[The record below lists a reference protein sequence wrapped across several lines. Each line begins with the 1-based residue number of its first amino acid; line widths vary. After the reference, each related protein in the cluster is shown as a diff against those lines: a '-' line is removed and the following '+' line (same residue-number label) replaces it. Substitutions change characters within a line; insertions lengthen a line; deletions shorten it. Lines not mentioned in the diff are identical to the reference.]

1 MGEAVIHPP
10 ADSSGILGPSKTT
23 AKQLSPR
30 TAIVIGAGT
39 GGIATAARLA
49 KAGYEVTVV
58 EKNDFTGGRCSLL
71 YSSPSSP
78 QSTKGGKPN
87 PRSQYRFDQ
96 GPSLLLLPNL
106 FRETFHDLDTS
117 LEAEGVDLLRCPVN
131 YQIFFHD
138 GAVFKPT
145 TDLALMKRQI
155 EHYEG
160 KEGFERYLAW
170 MAESH
175 RHYELSVEH
184 VLHKNNDNIMTV
196 LTPFFARMAL
206 KLHPFE
212 SIWSRASRYFKTERL
227 RRVFTFATMY
237 MGMSPFE
244 APSTYSLLQYTEAA
258 EGIWYPKGGF
268 QTVLARLVEV
278 GVRLGVTYRLSAPV
292 KRILTTPDGKT
303 AAGVE
308 LESGETLKADTVVV
322 NADLVYAYSH
332 LFPSASPDQSITQ
345 VAAAKA
351 AAGYA
356 KSLRKR
362 DASCSSVSFYWSLSR
377 KIPELGVHNIFLADE
392 YKESF
397 DSIFKRQTLPND
409 PSFYV
414 NVPSRID
421 STAAPEGCDA
431 VIVLVPVGHLL
442 RSKGNEEEVS
452 IEEQDWPALVARAR
466 EAVLR
471 TISARTGCESLEKY
485 IIDEMYNTPYTWE
498 EKFNLDKGA
507 ILGLSHN
514 FSNVLCFR
522 PSVRANGLKNAYFV
536 GASTYPGTGVP
547 IVLAGAK
554 ITTEEILSDAGVEA
568 PWAKNEPVVQ
578 DKGVPQNGRV
588 GPLDRVKSNTALDK
602 LWVLVVLVVL
612 LWVGSQSRLFDQAGA
627 GGGAHIW
634 DS

>member
-1 MGEAVIHPP
+1 MGKTIPDPSSMATEQPP
-10 ADSSGILGPSKTT
+10 S
-23 AKQLSPR
+23 R
-30 TAIVIGAGT
+30 TAIVVGAGA

-49 KAGYEVTVV
+49 KAGYQVTVV

-71 YSSPSSP
+71 YSSPSQPKS
-78 QSTKGGKPN
+78 STRGGKPG
-87 PRSQYRFDQ
+87 PDQQYRFDQ

-145 TDLALMKRQI
+145 TDLASMKRQI

-160 KEGFERYLAW
+160 KDGFERYLAW

-184 VLHKNNDNIMTV
+184 VLHKNKDSITAV
-196 LTPFFARMAL
+196 LTPSSASMAL

-212 SIWSRASRYFKTERL
+212 SIWSRASRYFRTERL

-258 EGIWYPKGGF
+258 EGIWYPRGGF
-268 QTVLARLVEV
+268 QTVLARLVDV

-292 KRILTTPDGKT
+292 RRLLTTPDGKT

-308 LESGETLKADTVVV
+308 LESGERLKADIVVV
-322 NADLVYAYSH
+322 NADLVYAYSS
-332 LFPSASPDQSITQ
+332 LFPEASPDQGITQ
-345 VAAAKA
+345 AAAAKA

-397 DSIFKRQTLPND
+397 DSIFKRQTLPDD

-421 STAAPEGCDA
+421 PSAAPAGCDA

-442 RSKGNEEEVS
+442 RSRGNEGEVS
-452 IEEQDWPALVARAR
+452 SEEQDWPALVARAR
-466 EAVLR
+466 GSVLR
-471 TISARTGCESLEKY
+471 TISARTGCEPLERY
-485 IIDEMYNTPYTWE
+485 IVDEMCNTPYTWE

-522 PSVRANGLKNAYFV
+522 PSIRARGLKNAYFV

-554 ITTEEILSDAGVEA
+554 LTAEEILKDAGVEA
-568 PWAKNEPVVQ
+568 PWANKEPVAQ
-578 DKGVPQNGRV
+578 DKGVPQDGRA
-588 GPLDRVKSNTALDK
+588 GPLDRVKSKPAVGRLWALVIF
-602 LWVLVVLVVL
+602 VLL
-612 LWVGSQSRLFDQAGA
+612 LWVGSQSRLFEMDGP
-627 GGGAHIW
+627 GWERWKTHLCN
-634 DS
+634 S

>member
-1 MGEAVIHPP
+1 MAT
-10 ADSSGILGPSKTT
+10 SKQPIP
-23 AKQLSPR
+23 K
-30 TAIVIGAGT
+30 TAIIIGSGA

-49 KAGYEVTVV
+49 KAGYKVTVV
-58 EKNDFTGGRCSLL
+58 EKNDFLGGRCSLL
-71 YSSPSSP
+71 HSSPPQSSP
-78 QSTKGGKPN
+78 PKEGDDPN
-87 PRSQYRFDQ
+87 PRKQYRFDQ

-117 LEAEGVDLLRCPVN
+117 LEAEGVELLRCPVN

-138 GAVFKPT
+138 GVIFRPT
-145 TDLALMKRQI
+145 TDLASMKRQI

-160 KEGFERYLAW
+160 KDGFERYLAW

-184 VLHKNNDNIMTV
+184 VLHKNHDSIATV

-212 SIWSRASRYFKTERL
+212 SIWSRAGRYFKTERL

-237 MGMSPFE
+237 MGMSPFD

-258 EGIWYPKGGF
+258 EGIWYPRGGF
-268 QTVLARLVEV
+268 QTILARLADV

-292 KRILTTPDGKT
+292 RRILPTPDGKA

-308 LESGETLKADTVVV
+308 LEGGEVLKADVVVV
-322 NADLVYAYSH
+322 NADLVYAYSN
-332 LFPSASPDQSITQ
+332 LFPESARDQGIAQT
-345 VAAAKA
+345 ATAKGL
-351 AAGYA
+351 AGYA
-356 KSLRKR
+356 KFLRKR

-377 KIPELGVHNIFLADE
+377 KIPELDVHNIFLAEE

-397 DSIFKRQTLPND
+397 DSIFKRQTLPDD

-421 STAAPEGCDA
+421 PSAAPEGCDA

-442 RSKGNEEEVS
+442 RSKGNEGEVS
-452 IEEQDWPALVARAR
+452 AEEQDWPAVVSRAR

-471 TISARTGCESLEKY
+471 TINARTGCEPLENY
-485 IIDEMYNTPYTWE
+485 IINEMYNDPYTWE

-522 PSVRANGLKNAYFV
+522 PSVRAKGLERTYFV
-536 GASTYPGTGVP
+536 GASAYPGTGVP

-554 ITTEEILSDAGVEA
+554 ITAEEILKDAGIQA
-568 PWAKNEPVVQ
+568 PWADTKPVMQ
-578 DKGVPQNGRV
+578 DKGVPQDART
-588 GPLDRVKSNTALDK
+588 GPLDRVDRSHSVYRLWALVLFAMLKALILYALTESAEFITAHDPK
-602 LWVLVVLVVL
+602 QHTV
-612 LWVGSQSRLFDQAGA
+612 S
-627 GGGAHIW
+627 
-634 DS
+634 

>member
-1 MGEAVIHPP
+1 MAP
-10 ADSSGILGPSKTT
+10 
-23 AKQLSPR
+23 KQSSPR
-30 TAIVIGAGT
+30 TAIVVGAGA

-49 KAGYEVTVV
+49 KAGYQVTVV

-71 YSSPSSP
+71 YSSPSQP
-78 QSTKGGKPN
+78 TAEGGKP
-87 PRSQYRFDQ
+87 PGQRQQYRFDQ

-106 FRETFHDLDTS
+106 FREAFHDLDTS
-117 LEAEGVDLLRCPVN
+117 LEAEGIDLLRCPVN

-138 GAVFKPT
+138 GVVFKPT
-145 TDLALMKRQI
+145 TDLASMKQQI

-175 RHYELSVEH
+175 QHYELSVEH
-184 VLHKNNDNIMTV
+184 VLHKNNDSILTV
-196 LTPFFARMAL
+196 MTPFFARMAL

-258 EGIWYPKGGF
+258 EGIWYPRGGF
-268 QTVLARLVEV
+268 QTVLARLVDV
-278 GVRLGVTYRLSAPV
+278 SVRFGVTYRLSAPV
-292 KRILTTPDGKT
+292 RRVLTTPDGTT

-308 LESGETLKADTVVV
+308 LESGETLKADVVVV

-332 LFPSASPDQSITQ
+332 LFPEATQDQSTAQ
-345 VAAAKA
+345 AASAKA
-351 AAGYA
+351 VAGYA

-362 DASCSSVSFYWSLSR
+362 DASCSSVSFYWSLSK

-421 STAAPEGCDA
+421 PSAAPEGCDA

-442 RSKGNEEEVS
+442 RSKGNEDEVTA
-452 IEEQDWPALVARAR
+452 EEQDWPALIAKAR

-471 TISARTGCESLEKY
+471 TISARTGCEPLDKY
-485 IIDEMYNTPYTWE
+485 IVDEMYNTPYTWE

-514 FSNVLCFR
+514 FLNVLCFR
-522 PSVRANGLKNAYFV
+522 PSVRAKGLKNAYFV

-554 ITTEEILSDAGVEA
+554 ITTEEILKDAGIEA
-568 PWAKNEPVVQ
+568 PWARKEPVVQ
-578 DKGVPQNGRV
+578 DKGVPQDGRA
-588 GPLDRVKSNTALDK
+588 GPLDKVKSNTPLGRLWALVMFA
-602 LWVLVVLVVL
+602 LL
-612 LWVGSQSRLFDQAGA
+612 LWVGSQSRLFGKDGL
-627 GGGAHIW
+627 GW
-634 DS
+634 DSRKFNVSDP